1 MNRNHLALAAAL
13 SLAAFAAQ
21 ADDMD
26 LSGQYAA
33 AVPASAS
40 ATTRADVDQQLAQYR
55 KTGVNTF
62 SISYNPVNS
71 FKSQKTREQVTA
83 EFLASRDTVNAM
95 TAEDSGSAYLSAHRS
110 TVDASRQLAGQPERN
125 AQ

>member
-1 MNRNHLALAAAL
+1 MNRNHLAIAAAL

-33 AVPASAS
+33 AVPASS
-40 ATTRADVDQQLAQYR
+40 TTRADVDQQFAQYR

>member
-1 MNRNHLALAAAL
+1 MNRNHLAIAAAL

-26 LSGQYAA
+26 RSGQYAA
-33 AVPASAS
+33 AVPASA
-40 ATTRADVDQQLAQYR
+40 ATRADVDQQFAQYR

-71 FKSQKTREQVTA
+71 FKGQKTREQVTA
-83 EFLASRDTVNAM
+83 EFLDSRNAVNAM
-95 TAEDSGSAYLSAHRS
+95 TAEDSGSAYLSARRS

>member
-33 AVPASAS
+33 AVPASS
-40 ATTRADVDQQLAQYR
+40 TSRADVDQQLAQFK

-62 SISYNPVNS
+62 AIGYNPVNY
-71 FKSQKTREQVTA
+71 FKSQKTRAQVTA
-83 EFLASRDTVNAM
+83 EFLDSRNMVDAM
-95 TAEDSGSAYLSAHRS
+95 TAEDSGSAYLTAHQWS
-110 TVDASRQLAGQPERN
+110 VDASRQFAGQPERN

>member
-1 MNRNHLALAAAL
+1 MNRNHLAIAAAL

-33 AVPASAS
+33 TVPASS
-40 ATTRADVDQQLAQYR
+40 ATTRADVQQQLAQYK

-62 SISYNPVNS
+62 AIGYNPVNA
-71 FKSQKTREQVTA
+71 FKGQKTRAQVTA
-83 EFLASRDTVNAM
+83 EFLDARNTVNAM
-95 TAEDSGSAYLSAHRS
+95 TAEDSGSAYLSARRS